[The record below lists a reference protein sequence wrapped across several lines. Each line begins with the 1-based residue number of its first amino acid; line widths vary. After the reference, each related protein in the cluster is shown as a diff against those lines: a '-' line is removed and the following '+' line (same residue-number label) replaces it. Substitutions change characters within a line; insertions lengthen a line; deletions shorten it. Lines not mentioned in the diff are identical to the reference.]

1 MLGCYIWEWGPNNA
15 CVYELGVGMLV
26 EGEMVVTPLTKKGKV
41 RRPDACIERS
51 RLQRLMSPS
60 TADTER
66 GGITGQG
73 MRWGEVETAWEE
85 GYPHGRGGL
94 GEATGILL
102 KG

>member
-1 MLGCYIWEWGPNNA
+1 M
-15 CVYELGVGMLV
+15 GMLV

-41 RRPDACIERS
+41 RSPDVCIERS
-51 RLQRLMSPS
+51 RLRRLMSPS
-60 TADTER
+60 TADIER

-73 MRWGEVETAWEE
+73 LRWEEVETAWEE